1 MSHSAWFIIFI
12 ISLII
17 SVTGAAATTVMIIK
31 FGIVSSLM
39 SLKKDISELSSEYSE
54 NDYHPVKTEN
64 LGFSGENRGFDFSDR
79 AASGTVVINRPAEER
94 TGTIL
99 SSESFS
105 VTKSIIISY
114 GNPEKVK
121 LTLKKHSG
129 KY

>member
-1 MSHSAWFIIFI
+1 MSHSTWFVIFI

-17 SVTGAAATTVMIIK
+17 SVTGAASTIIMIIK
-31 FGIVSSLM
+31 FGIISSLA
-39 SLKKDISELSSEYSE
+39 SLKKDISDLPSEYSE

-64 LGFSGENRGFDFSDR
+64 LSPASEEPDIDFSAR
-79 AASGTVVINRPAEER
+79 AASGTVVINRSSEER
-94 TGTIL
+94 TGTVL

-121 LTLKKHSG
+121 TILKKHFD
-129 KY
+129 KK